1 LSGSWLKDIDMG
13 KVEQIERQVEALSAQ
28 ELESFREWFAA
39 YDANTWDR
47 ELQEHAAT
55 GKLDALANKAL
66 KAHASGTSTK
76 L

>member
-1 LSGSWLKDIDMG
+1 MG
-13 KVEQIERQVEALSAQ
+13 KVEHIERQVEALSAQ

-47 ELQEHAAT
+47 EFEEHAAA
-55 GKLDALANKAL
+55 GRLDALAERAL
-66 KAHASGTSTK
+66 KTHASGTSTK